1 MTEYVRFATIVDG
14 DIRHH
19 KGSRHNRVYPFEW
32 IALRICDAAT
42 LVTGC
47 RPITAEDHLH
57 LGEANERYTHVV
69 RFTWFGVGM
78 DGAGIQHDN
87 YFLTTFDALD
97 ILDKIKEGVD
107 QSIVALGG
115 DA

>member
-1 MTEYVRFATIVDG
+1 MTEYVRFATMVDG
-14 DIRHH
+14 EIRHH

-32 IALRICDAAT
+32 IAIRICDAAT

-47 RPITAEDHLH
+47 RPITEEDR

-69 RFTWFGVGM
+69 RCTWFGVGM
-78 DGAGIQHDN
+78 DGARIQRHH

-97 ILDKIKEGVD
+97 ILKTIKQGVE